1 MSDFYELSYGEVL
14 RELRIYHDYK
24 QKDISDHLSIT
35 SQAYS
40 NYENNKRTPDIETMR
55 KIALFYGK
63 TLDQLVQYRFTRQI
77 EDSGNYAARHSL
89 YRAVDDTGITIP
101 LTGKQ
106 AKILTDILALPIEQQ
121 DACQKLIKLL
131 LDSVS

>member
-1 MSDFYELSYGEVL
+1 MSESFNLTYGEVL
-14 RELRIYHDYK
+14 RELRHYHGYT
-24 QKDISDHLSIT
+24 QKEISDQLSIT

-63 TLDQLVQYRFTRQI
+63 TLDQLIEYRFTRQI
-77 EDSGNYAARHSL
+77 EDPRNYAAKHSL

-106 AKILTDILALPIEQQ
+106 AKILTDILNLPTEQQ
-121 DACQKLIKLL
+121 NACLKLMKVLL
-131 LDSVS
+131 ESVS